1 MTGPG
6 DKLPAGDS
14 ASGEGREEGAR
25 DRTNEGRTG
34 SLSASPNPSTRKE
47 ESGTRPE
54 GAQPDSQAVNF
65 RSGYVGIMGLPNAGK
80 STLFNAILGQK
91 LSIITPKAQTTRHR
105 IQGIYTDERMQIV
118 FVDTPGIL
126 EPSYR
131 LQEHMMDQVRR
142 LKHDVDLLLHLVDPS
157 RIPEPGDL
165 VFRMLSAL
173 KLPAVLVL
181 NKIDKAASEQVLAAE
196 QACTRA
202 FSYSRVLRVSA
213 LQALGIEEL
222 MSCVGGMLPE
232 GPAFFPPDEASDRP
246 LRFFVEELVREQL
259 FMLYDKEVPYSCA
272 VNVTRYE
279 EGPVRDV
286 IHADVVVSRDSQ
298 KGILIGKGGRSL
310 KQLGMQ
316 SRVSIEAF
324 LGKEVYLQLFVK
336 VREKWRD
343 KDHFLSEYGYR

>member
-1 MTGPG
+1 MQAN
-6 DKLPAGDS
+6 DAQHE
-14 ASGEGREEGAR
+14 AHRE
-25 DRTNEGRTG
+25 
-34 SLSASPNPSTRKE
+34 P
-47 ESGTRPE
+47 
-54 GAQPDSQAVNF
+54 F

-131 LQEHMMDQVRR
+131 LQERMMDQVRR
-142 LKHDVDLLLHLVDPS
+142 LKHDVDLLLHLVDAS
-157 RIPEPGDL
+157 RTPESADL
-165 VFRMLSAL
+165 AFRMLTAL

-181 NKIDKAASEQVLAAE
+181 NKIDKVTPQQVLAAE
-196 QACTRA
+196 QACTEA
-202 FSYSRVLRVSA
+202 YAYEHVLRVSA
-213 LQALGIEEL
+213 LQALGIDEL
-222 MSCVGGMLPE
+222 MHCVREMLPL

-279 EGPVRDV
+279 EGSVRDV
-286 IHADVVVSRDSQ
+286 IHADVVVSRASQ
-298 KGILIGKGGRSL
+298 KGILIGKGGQSL
-310 KQLGMQ
+310 KQLGIQ
-316 SRVSIEAF
+316 SRASIESF
-324 LGKEVYLQLFVK
+324 LGKEVFLQLFVK
-336 VREKWRD
+336 VREKWRE
-343 KDHFLSEYGYR
+343 KDHYLSEYGYR